1 MGLVGW
7 SVVVSA
13 VFPAVFASATAEDR
27 PATRPEALAACIKG
41 CRGRIEKQAGAVTPA
56 QQATCD
62 QSCGCIV
69 DDMFEPGGKP
79 KRDPGELGAATARC
93 LARLPSAEPAPAFV
107 PPAEGTPS
115 IGWKGD
121 VMTGRGCTKGK
132 VPGLRHDDKHDTI
145 ALDGGGFVLRVPKDW
160 HVASERPNLM
170 VAWTAARSDGVRP
183 VFEVFVTPKC
193 KQVDALM
200 ASGRVAAR
208 ALASLAPSEAIIGQV
223 TKGKWD
229 AGLGGPVGISLILFD
244 VDLKTAQGDR
254 PMVLY
259 STNVASGKTFTIRAA
274 AACPRTVAK
283 EQGLGP
289 CEQTY
294 FDMLK
299 TAQ

>member
-1 MGLVGW
+1 M
-7 SVVVSA
+7 VVVVLA
-13 VFPAVFASATAEDR
+13 TFPAVFASATAEDR

-56 QQATCD
+56 QQATCE
-62 QSCGCIV
+62 QSCGCII
-69 DDMFEPGGKP
+69 DGMFEPGGKP

-93 LARLPSAEPAPAFV
+93 LARLPASSGEPAPAFA
-107 PPAEGTPS
+107 PAADGPPS

-121 VMTGRGCTKGK
+121 VMTGRGCAKGK
-132 VPGLRHDDKHDTI
+132 VPGLHYDDRQNTI
-145 ALDGGGFVLRVPKDW
+145 SLDGGGFVLRVPKDW
-160 HVASERPNLM
+160 HVASERPHLM

-183 VFEVFVTPKC
+183 AFEVFVTPKC
-193 KQVDALM
+193 KQADALM
-200 ASGRVAAR
+200 ASARVAAR
-208 ALASLAPSEAIIGQV
+208 ALASIAPAEGTIEQV

-229 AGLGGPVGISLILFD
+229 AGLGGPVGTSLILFD
-244 VDLKTAQGDR
+244 VGLKTAQGDR
-254 PMVLY
+254 AMVLY
-259 STNVASGKTFTIRAA
+259 STSVASGKTFTIRAA
-274 AACPRTVAK
+274 AGCPRTVAK